1 MTDKEP
7 TSKSVAC
14 VFSNKDGTFYR
25 LFLDLVND
33 VNHHLDQVDK
43 FIVCLQLV
51 LNHLF
56 AAISGKKTVNEAGRT
71 L

>member
-1 MTDKEP
+1 MVTDKEP

-33 VNHHLDQVDK
+33 EFEALHLFREGLNVINKRPDVNHRLD
-43 FIVCLQLV
+43 
-51 LNHLF
+51 
-56 AAISGKKTVNEAGRT
+56 
-71 L
+71 